1 MVVESRSVLS
11 EGLAQA
17 TLTVAKTSRLKRI
30 VFFYSNVCH
39 TILLGDFF
47 FVNYIVE
54 FKQVYL

>member
-30 VFFYSNVCH
+30 VFFTAMYV
-39 TILLGDFF
+39 T
-47 FVNYIVE
+47 
-54 FKQVYL
+54 

>member
-1 MVVESRSVLS
+1 MESRSVLS

-17 TLTVAKTSRLKRI
+17 TLTVCQNEQTKKNSI
-30 VFFYSNVCH
+30 FYSNVYH